1 MKTHILWGSLIV
13 VISLLLNIVLLIVVR
28 DQKSLLTSLPV
39 KSSDLPPRAG
49 GVQASHLSSPSA
61 STLRISRILS
71 SSTNVTNTI
80 GNASIH
86 NGSSAVA
93 HAGSSAHKLHHG
105 PHQHDAL
112 LYLFNALMIGAVV
125 MQISEKYPVMQ
136 TTVVL
141 FVIGFIVS
149 LVFKG
154 LNFKEKMGVWGD
166 SYDMWMQI
174 DPHLL
179 LFTLLPA
186 LLAGDAM
193 TIDTSVARRVGMQCL
208 YLAGPGVL
216 IGASL
221 TACFL
226 SFYLE
231 WSFLL
236 SLCAGSILCATDP
249 VAVVALLKE
258 LGASPMLTVQIQ
270 GESLLNDGTAI
281 VLYLISYNMLSGME
295 YDFADICMFLVKKAM
310 MAWALGLFIG
320 YFFFTW
326 LRGVSDKLSHSSS
339 MIQITLTLCCAYW
352 SYVIVEGVLGLSGV
366 LATVASSLVLAH
378 HMWPY
383 VVSHDSMHHVW
394 HTFESLGNIIIFFL
408 AGSITGAI
416 VVEIDLIDFLHLFV
430 IYVFLVLLR
439 GCLLFASRPIL
450 KYLSKDGLE
459 VTPADTILMTWGG
472 LRGAVGLALAIQVNN
487 DRAPNEDGVE
497 QITQRD
503 AQRLLFFVSGIAF
516 LTTTVNAT
524 TAPFLVHKL
533 GITATSQARRTLL
546 KMFHRRLVIQSQEAD
561 NPPEVTDSLKQTLNE
576 AGHEVDMFKTTK
588 GGPQATRATTMSN
601 ESVGDPSGVL
611 NGDVAS
617 MISLDTDGWRSDGI
631 PMGHA
636 SSICEPKFETN
647 QDVIRQLVEQRAL
660 YELIPP
666 EEFELLGEEIPPN
679 LLGKVDH
686 MTTLLK
692 KEWVD
697 EGMAKV
703 VNQCFLSLL
712 YNNYLQLVEE
722 GEVRPGSPES
732 DTLLTSVRLSLSP
745 YRADLVDYSYIYAS
759 VVKGKDI
766 DDDTMED
773 SVFLGKNKN
782 TQTMKKLP
790 TTAERLGQSQQ
801 PDKGC
806 LGTFVT
812 SAKFNIGVA
821 VAILLNS
828 VQVIAEEI
836 WRDESNDGSDVWLT
850 LDAIFTVIFMA
861 EFACKFTW
869 KKCKYFQDGWNRFD
883 FILVVLGVFGLITS
897 VVTRG
902 GGADSIAGQSR
913 IIRVAR
919 VLRTLRFLRIF
930 RLFHARLS
938 QDKFVSEELAEIMK
952 KVITLN
958 AFIRG
963 HLTAQNDLIKFFGG
977 AGEMDPVETE
987 IARCILQSQV
997 STYKALMEAAKTQ
1010 QQMGV
1015 AIMEEL
1021 RNLHKRKNITT
1032 GLSNFV
1038 LAAHGSG
1045 AINASEA
1052 NAILHPL
1059 NHQVAVCLKTINDRA
1074 EGVMDKSLRSE
1085 FTAEL
1090 DHGVSRPRKS
1100 EPRAEDFVHPVEHRP
1115 VVFPGG
1121 TGGTLTPII
1130 PDGTPEPLLNIVPGV
1145 PDLD

>member
-1 MKTHILWGSLIV
+1 MKKQILWASVIA
-13 VISLLLNIVLLIVVR
+13 VISVFLNIVLLIVVR
-28 DQKSLLTSLPV
+28 YQYSLLTSLPV
-39 KSSDLPPRAG
+39 HSTDLPSLAG
-49 GVQASHLSSPSA
+49 NVDLSHLLSSSPS
-61 STLRISRILS
+61 TQHRLSRILS
-71 SSTNVTNTI
+71 ANTNAANTT
-80 GNASIH
+80 GNASVH
-86 NGSSAVA
+86 NGSA
-93 HAGSSAHKLHHG
+93 HAGSAAVHHGHHG

-141 FVIGFIVS
+141 FVIGFVVS

-154 LNFKEKMGVWGD
+154 LKFKERMGVWGE
-166 SYDMWMQI
+166 SYDMWMHI

-226 SFYLE
+226 SFYLD

-281 VLYLISYNMLSGME
+281 VLYLISYNMLSGMD
-295 YDFADICMFLVKKAM
+295 YDIADIAMFLVKKAM

-416 VVEIDLIDFLHLFV
+416 VVEIDPIDFLHLIV
-430 IYVFLVLLR
+430 LYVFLVLLR

-450 KYLSKDGLE
+450 KYLSKDGID

-487 DRAPNEDGVE
+487 DRAPNEQGVE
-497 QITQRD
+497 QITKTD

-524 TAPFLVHKL
+524 TAPFLVHRL

-546 KMFHRRLVIQSQEAD
+546 KMFHRRLVIQSQEAEH
-561 NPPEVTDSLKQTLNE
+561 PPEVTESLKQTLNE
-576 AGHEVDMFKTTK
+576 AGHEVDVLKTTK
-588 GGPQATRATTMSN
+588 SGPQAIRANSMLSKSGTMST
-601 ESVGDPSGVL
+601 GDSSL
-611 NGDVAS
+611 
-617 MISLDTDGWRSDGI
+617 SLDTGI
-631 PMGHA
+631 PMSHVA
-636 SSICEPKFETN
+636 SICDPRFESN
-647 QDVIRQLVEQRAL
+647 QDVIRHLQEQRSL
-660 YELIPP
+660 YESTPQ
-666 EEFELLGEEIPPN
+666 EDFELLVEDFPPN
-679 LLGKVDH
+679 LLGKVDN
-686 MTTLLK
+686 MIELLK
-692 KEWVD
+692 REWVD

-732 DTLLTSVRLSLSP
+732 DTLLSSVRLSLSP
-745 YRADLVDYSYIYAS
+745 YRADLIDYSFIYAS
-759 VVKGKDI
+759 VVKGKTIVEDEL
-766 DDDTMED
+766 ED
-773 SVFLGKNKN
+773 SVFLGKTNKTSN
-782 TQTMKKLP
+782 ATLATS
-790 TTAERLGQSQQ
+790 RSRHGLG
-801 PDKGC
+801 DIGC
-806 LGTFVT
+806 LGRFVT
-812 SAKFNIGVA
+812 SARFNIGVA
-821 VAILLNS
+821 TAILLNS
-828 VQVIAEEI
+828 MQVVAEEI
-836 WRDESNDGSDVWLT
+836 WRDEDNDDSDVWLA
-850 LDAIFTVIFMA
+850 LDAIFTSIFMA
-861 EFACKFTW
+861 EFACKFVFR
-869 KKCKYFQDGWNRFD
+869 KCKYFQDGWNRFD
-883 FILVVLGVFGLITS
+883 FILVVLGIFGLVTS
-897 VVTRG
+897 LVTRG
-902 GGADSIAGQSR
+902 GSSDSIAGQSR

-963 HLTAQNDLIKFFGG
+963 HLTAQCDLMKYFGG
-977 AGEMDPVETE
+977 NGQMDPVETE
-987 IARCILQSQV
+987 IARCVLQSQV
-997 STYKALMEAAKTQ
+997 NTYKALMEAARTQ
-1010 QQMGV
+1010 KEMGV
-1015 AIMEEL
+1015 AIMDEL

-1038 LAAHGSG
+1038 LSAHSSG

-1052 NAILHPL
+1052 TAILHPL
-1059 NHQVAVCLKTINDRA
+1059 NHQIAVCMKTIADRA
-1074 EGVMDKSLRSE
+1074 EGVIDKSLQSG
-1085 FTAEL
+1085 FTTEL
-1090 DHGVSRPRKS
+1090 SDGHTKAKQSGPH
-1100 EPRAEDFVHPVEHRP
+1100 AEDFVHPVERSP

-1121 TGGTLTPII
+1121 TGGTLTPIQ
-1130 PDGTPEPLLNIVPGV
+1130 PDGTPEPLLAIVPGV